1 MLTNHLKIA
10 IRTLLKFKEYAVI
23 NLIGLGLG
31 ITTGIFILLYVSDEL
46 SFDRFHVNGD
56 RVYRVGTDVADI
68 KTGVVTS
75 SMETNGWPVGALL
88 KEEYP
93 EVEAVIYTRNG
104 SSLPV
109 MYEGKRQEER
119 IFFASG
125 DFFKLFSF
133 SFLEGDPTTAL
144 TQPYSIVITETLE
157 KKYFK
162 DQSALGKTMVLA
174 DTLSFLVTGVLK
186 DLPSQSHMQ
195 FGALLSFDTFALLDK
210 DFSFEDGWGNLNVRN
225 YVLLKEDVNREAFF
239 SKAKNLYM
247 DHVKEDLEKYGMY
260 LYLGFEPLTDIYLK
274 SNRGNGMGPSGS
286 IDRVYLV
293 SGIAI
298 FVTLLACINFV
309 NLTTARSTYRAK
321 EVGLRKVSGSS
332 RAALI
337 RQFLSESFI
346 MIMASLLFAL
356 VLVAML
362 APLFN
367 DLMEKNYDVLSLL
380 QPQFIGSMVAL
391 LIAIT
396 ILSGYYPAF
405 VLSGLRP
412 VEVLKGK
419 LHTSARGIQLRRALV
434 VFQFMISATLIIFT
448 LVINRQLDF
457 MKNRDLGFQG
467 DQIIVVDVSKL
478 PSTKFI
484 KPASFKNDLRSLSGV
499 QNVTFS
505 NALPGKP
512 GWVGQWARAEEKS
525 ADESV
530 GVEYMSIDED
540 YLGTLGLKL
549 VAGRNFDLSR
559 PAELDEGLI
568 INETTVNAMG
578 WESPE
583 DAIGKKITSPS
594 QQPSGIVIGVVK
606 DYNEFGL
613 QKNVYPMA
621 MDYAPENSRY
631 FAIKYDAANTENILG
646 NISELWKKYY
656 EGYDFEYFFLNE
668 NFERQYFAEQRLA
681 KVFNVFSAGSIVI
694 AVIGL
699 FGLVSF
705 MVVTRTKEIG
715 IRKVLGANIFSILRL
730 LAGEFVG
737 LVLIANLIAF
747 PIVWYFANEWL
758 EGFAYRTTLSL
769 LLFVLPLIG
778 ALVITLIT
786 VGAQTLKAAM
796 TEPVKSLRHE

>member
-1 MLTNHLKIA
+1 M
-10 IRTLLKFKEYAVI
+10 
-23 NLIGLGLG
+23 
-31 ITTGIFILLYVSDEL
+31 
-46 SFDRFHVNGD
+46 
-56 RVYRVGTDVADI
+56 
-68 KTGVVTS
+68 
-75 SMETNGWPVGALL
+75 
-88 KEEYP
+88 
-93 EVEAVIYTRNG
+93 
-104 SSLPV
+104 
-109 MYEGKRQEER
+109 
-119 IFFASG
+119 
-125 DFFKLFSF
+125 
-133 SFLEGDPTTAL
+133 
-144 TQPYSIVITETLE
+144 
-157 KKYFK
+157 
-162 DQSALGKTMVLA
+162 
-174 DTLSFLVTGVLK
+174 
-186 DLPSQSHMQ
+186 
-195 FGALLSFDTFALLDK
+195 
-210 DFSFEDGWGNLNVRN
+210 
-225 YVLLKEDVNREAFF
+225 
-239 SKAKNLYM
+239 
-247 DHVKEDLEKYGMY
+247 
-260 LYLGFEPLTDIYLK
+260 
-274 SNRGNGMGPSGS
+274 
-286 IDRVYLV
+286 
-293 SGIAI
+293 
-298 FVTLLACINFV
+298 

-346 MIMASLLFAL
+346 IIMASLLFAL